1 MQMQGEGV
9 YRDGEGLERH
19 VVRSGCNLWPWV
31 AIVSYDGL
39 GRVYSPHGRV
49 RDDNRESKFDL
60 VEYLRPLPVTMQHP
74 EVAQHVAIAER
85 LETEYRE
92 LEGELHYVRGELQK
106 VDRLLE
112 EKRYQCQVQHEEIL
126 KLRKQVGYL
135 NFNAMSAIQQLSA
148 AMVAVTDK
156 FPEGDSNGRQD

>member
-1 MQMQGEGV
+1 MQMNGEGV

-31 AIVSYDGL
+31 AIVSHDGL

-49 RDDNRESKFDL
+49 CDDNRESKFDL
-60 VEYLRPLPVTMQHP
+60 VKYLRPLPANMQHP
-74 EVAQHVAIAER
+74 DIAEHLAIVER
-85 LETEYRE
+85 TQIEYRE
-92 LEGELHYVRGELQK
+92 LEGVFHQVQGQLETVQ
-106 VDRLLE
+106 RLLQ
-112 EKRYQCQVQHEEIL
+112 EKRHQCQVQHEEIV

-135 NFNAMSAIQQLSA
+135 NFNAMTAIQQLSA

-156 FPEGDSNGRQD
+156 FPEGDSNEG

>member
-31 AIVSYDGL
+31 AIVDHDGKA
-39 GRVYSPHGRV
+39 RTYSQHGWYS
-49 RDDNRESKFDL
+49 DGDGGHPFNL
-60 VEYLRPLPVTMQHP
+60 LEYLRPLPANMQHP
-74 EVAQHVAIAER
+74 EVAEHLAIVER
-85 LETEYRE
+85 TQIEYRE
-92 LEGELHYVRGELQK
+92 LEGVFHQVQGQLETVQ
-106 VDRLLE
+106 RLLQ
-112 EKRYQCQVQHEEIL
+112 EKRHQCQVQHEEIL